1 MDNSSPNDELK
12 SEDSLQE
19 GTTTKIHLYPNRQSI
34 AINSDNLVESISV
47 DNNKNGMKQEI
58 EPENSSK
65 YLLVV
70 NNLTKKF
77 GPLKTANKR
86 IINEVNLRILPGR
99 M

>member
-1 MDNSSPNDELK
+1 MDNSSPNDALK
-12 SEDSLQE
+12 SDDSLQE

-34 AINSDNLVESISV
+34 AINSDNIVENGSV
-47 DNNKNGMKQEI
+47 DNSKNAMKPEI

-86 IINEVNLRILPGR
+86 IVNDVNLRILPGR

>member
-34 AINSDNLVESISV
+34 AINSDNLVESSLV